1 MNRLHEAKISR
12 GEISGSNKSLM
23 PNLKVFQPKVDE
35 NRKSPAIID
44 ERERED
50 RTEEVSWGLSNCLLQ

>member
-1 MNRLHEAKISR
+1 
-12 GEISGSNKSLM
+12 M

-50 RTEEVSWGLSNCLLQ
+50 TAEEVSWGLSNCLLQ